1 MDPYVSDRRCPFSF
15 LQYSL
20 VFPQFSLFLGHKKT
34 FVLHF
39 FDRFFI
45 CLVDSQ
51 KGNCSVAKMVEEYSE
66 EIGIQFE
73 VVDDWDDLGKVMI
86 RCGMNE

>member
-1 MDPYVSDRRCPFSF
+1 MLVIEARCPFSF

-20 VFPQFSLFLGHKKT
+20 VFLQFSLFLGHKKH
-34 FVLHF
+34 LSCIF

-45 CLVDSQ
+45 CLVESY
-51 KGNCSVAKMVEEYSE
+51 KGNCSVAKMVEEYLE
-66 EIGIQFE
+66 ETGIQFE